1 MATQKKFFADT
12 GLETSSSL
20 QVDGNAT
27 IDGNTTIT
35 GNLTVNGTSLTVNAT
50 TTSVE
55 DNLFELANSNTA
67 ADTLDIGIYGNYDD
81 GLSDGGASEYTGL
94 FRDASDSTWK
104 LFDGLEETPTTTINT
119 SGTGFG
125 LADLQVGDLTATTLT
140 ATNGLTGSSIT
151 YPTSDG
157 TNGQV
162 IKTNGSGTL
171 TFGDIPAGYADS
183 DVESYLSGG
192 TGVTYSSGAIS
203 IGQAVATSDS
213 PTFTDMT
220 LSGTDS
226 IKVPSG
232 TTGQRNGTPVNG
244 MFRYNSTN
252 SEFEGYQ
259 NGAWGAIAG
268 GDGGIG
274 GMLQNSYTGDG
285 STVAFTL
292 SSNPQT
298 ENNTQVYID
307 GVYQNKST
315 YSTSGTTLTFDTA
328 PENSAEIEVIM
339 FDQTTVDTGSVTT
352 TAIAD
357 NAVTIDKLALSDGTT
372 GQFIKTDGS
381 GTMSFASVPAGY
393 TDSDVGTYL
402 SSNGYA
408 TQSTV
413 VAAITDSAPATLD
426 TLNELAAALGDD
438 ANFSTTVTNSIAL
451 KAPLASPVFSG
462 TVDMGTFGNR
472 TRAFEAYGSNVLFDG
487 GSDSIDLIIGD
498 GSSAYMS
505 IQTTDTASAMKI
517 RDYSGNADL
526 VTIERATGKVGI
538 GETTPTN
545 AKLEILQAGDHDAHS
560 THGIAI
566 HSTGNTNF
574 TSMYMGAEDGIDA
587 AYIQS
592 AALDGSF
599 TSKSLLLN
607 ANGGNV
613 GIGTVA
619 PQHELQVFGSQPTL
633 SIRDSTS
640 GGSGTWTLNREIAT
654 LNFMTSDTT
663 GIGAHAVAE
672 IKVVS
677 GTNGDATPSGDMTF
691 TTASYNNAA
700 QERMRI
706 TYNGIV
712 DITGGSLRLSS
723 VANRGLTYRSGNN
736 DVLLEAAAGL
746 FYRQDIGNTNHSW
759 FTGNSEK
766 MRIDSS
772 GNLLVGKTTSNLTL
786 GGLYVAP
793 NDFMVYTNT
802 STDTGDRLLVLN
814 RQNATGELVDFRY
827 QNSTV
832 GKITHNGSATSY
844 GTGSD
849 YRLKE
854 NVVTDWDATT
864 RLKQLKPSRF
874 NFITDADN
882 TVDGF
887 LAHEVSS
894 VVPEAISGEKDA
906 VDDDD
911 NAVYQGID
919 QSKLVPLLVK
929 TIQELEARVTA
940 LEG

>member
-1 MATQKKFFADT
+1 MATKSKFHTQDGIKT
-12 GLETSSSL
+12 L
-20 QVDGNAT
+20 GNAEIDGSLTVTGNFTVNGEQT
-27 IDGNTTIT
+27 IIDSTTQSVTDSMIELASGNTT
-35 GNLTVNGTSLTVNAT
+35 S
-50 TTSVE
+50 
-55 DNLFELANSNTA
+55 
-67 ADTLDIGIYGNYDD
+67 DTLDVGIYGNYND
-81 GLSDGGASEYTGL
+81 GLSGEGDVSEYTGL
-94 FRDASDSTWK
+94 FRDATDSTWK
-104 LFDGLEETPTTTINT
+104 LYDGLEVEPTTTVNT
-119 SGTGFG
+119 SGSGFT

-140 ATNGLTGSSIT
+140 ATNSIT
-151 YPTSDG
+151 GASISYPTTDG

-451 KAPLASPVFSG
+451 KAPLARPVFSG

-487 GSDSIDLIIGD
+487 GSDSMDLIIGD

-526 VTIERATGKVGI
+526 VTIERATG
-538 GETTPTN
+538 ETT
-545 AKLEILQAGDHDAHS
+545 LERKG
-560 THGIAI
+560 
-566 HSTGNTNF
+566 
-574 TSMYMGAEDGIDA
+574 
-587 AYIQS
+587 
-592 AALDGSF
+592 
-599 TSKSLLLN
+599 
-607 ANGGNV
+607 
-613 GIGTVA
+613 
-619 PQHELQVFGSQPTL
+619 
-633 SIRDSTS
+633 S
-640 GGSGTWTLNREIAT
+640 GGSGVLKALNINHAGTSVNDGAKISFTAGTSTEGAGISSTGQA
-654 LNFMTSDTT
+654 LNSAD
-663 GIGAHAVAE
+663 
-672 IKVVS
+672 
-677 GTNGDATPSGDMTF
+677 
-691 TTASYNNAA
+691 
-700 QERMRI
+700 
-706 TYNGIV
+706 
-712 DITGGSLRLSS
+712 LRF
-723 VANRGLTYRSGNN
+723 Y
-736 DVLLEAAAGL
+736 AG
-746 FYRQDIGNTNHSW
+746 GNT
-759 FTGNSEK
+759 ER

-772 GNLLVGKTTSNLTL
+772 GNVGIGQTSPNSNSVFTSLSL
-786 GGLYVAP
+786 GGTSGKSGLTEYKYSNDASKGYLYAQSTAISLESAG
-793 NDFMVYTNT
+793 TNLIRFASNGAFRGAIDSKGT
-802 STDTGDRLLVLN
+802 LFFGNGDSSYAHNTYAHAAVF
-814 RQNATGELVDFRY
+814 TK
-827 QNSTV
+827 NSTPAGTVVIEDSDVSSGIGNTVLRLFLRDQDPATHANFISFGDGGGSV
-832 GKITHNGSATSY
+832 GSVTHNDDGGGVSFNT
-844 GTGSD
+844 TSD

-854 NVVTDWDATT
+854 NINYTWDATT
-864 RLKQLKPSRF
+864 LLKQLKPAKY
-874 NFITDADN
+874 NFITN
-882 TVDGF
+882 PSKTVQGL
-887 LAHEVSS
+887 LAHEVSDLVPSS
-894 VVPEAISGEKDA
+894 VRGDKDHMMEIGTITDSDGDI
-906 VDDDD
+906 VSEG
-911 NAVYQGID
+911 VYEHFCKTDEGQTWTQTGTEPLYQQLD
-919 QSKLVPLLVK
+919 YSRLVPLLTK
-929 TIQELEARVTA
+929 AMQEQQTLIESLTTRLET
-940 LEG
+940 LENA

>member
-1 MATQKKFFADT
+1 MATQNKFFADL
-12 GLETSSSL
+12 GIETSSNL
-20 QVDGNAT
+20 QVDGNAV

-35 GNLTVNGTSLTVNAT
+35 GNLTVNGTSLTVNTT

-55 DNLFELANSNTA
+55 DNLFELANANTSS
-67 ADTLDIGIYGNYDD
+67 DTLDIGIYGNYDD
-81 GLSDGGASEYTGL
+81 GLSDGSSEYTGL

-104 LFDGLEETPTTTINT
+104 LFDGLEETPTTTVNT
-119 SGTGFG
+119 SGTGYT

-162 IKTNGSGTL
+162 ITTNGSGTL

-381 GTMSFASVPAGY
+381 GTMSFASVPAAY

-451 KAPLASPVFSG
+451 KAPLASP
-462 TVDMGTFGNR
+462 TF
-472 TRAFEAYGSNVLFDG
+472 T
-487 GSDSIDLIIGD
+487 
-498 GSSAYMS
+498 
-505 IQTTDTASAMKI
+505 
-517 RDYSGNADL
+517 GNADIAGNIT
-526 VTIERATGKVGI
+526 VGTNNTILAENNIRFKSSGASYIDHNTVGQAINFRVSGSSSLDTTAMTIDSSGKVGI
-538 GETTPTN
+538 GESAPSN
-545 AKLEILQAGDHDAHS
+545 AKLEILQAGNFDAHS

-619 PQHELQVFGSQPTL
+619 PQHELQVFGTQPTL

-700 QERMRI
+700 EERGRF
-706 TYNGIV
+706 TYNG
-712 DITGGSLRLSS
+712 
-723 VANRGLTYRSGNN
+723 
-736 DVLLEAAAGL
+736 
-746 FYRQDIGNTNHSW
+746 H
-759 FTGNSEK
+759 
-766 MRIDSS
+766 
-772 GNLLVGKTTSNLTL
+772 LLVGKTAAAITVAGTEIRSNGEIFSTI
-786 GGLYVAP
+786 GNAYTTNHVYSTAGAYRFYVTGAGQIHA
-793 NDFMVYTNT
+793 T
-802 STDTGDRLLVLN
+802 STSISSL
-814 RQNATGELVDFRY
+814 
-827 QNSTV
+827 
-832 GKITHNGSATSY
+832 
-844 GTGSD
+844 SD
-849 YRLKE
+849 ERLKE
-854 NVVTDWDATT
+854 NIVDLETGLSEVMALQPRRFDWKNGDGENVAGFIAQEVETVLPDLIDGFKDESIEDAKGVRMGDMLPTLVKAIQEQQALIESQATT
-864 RLKQLKPSRF
+864 IADLTTR
-874 NFITDADN
+874 IT
-882 TVDGF
+882 T
-887 LAHEVSS
+887 LE
-894 VVPEAISGEKDA
+894 
-906 VDDDD
+906 
-911 NAVYQGID
+911 NA
-919 QSKLVPLLVK
+919 
-929 TIQELEARVTA
+929 
-940 LEG
+940 

>member
-1 MATQKKFFADT
+1 MATKSKFHTQDGIKT
-12 GLETSSSL
+12 L
-20 QVDGNAT
+20 GNAEIDGSLTVTGNFTVNGEQT
-27 IDGNTTIT
+27 IIDSTTQSVTDSMIELASGNTT
-35 GNLTVNGTSLTVNAT
+35 S
-50 TTSVE
+50 
-55 DNLFELANSNTA
+55 
-67 ADTLDIGIYGNYDD
+67 DTLDVGIYGNYND
-81 GLSDGGASEYTGL
+81 GLSGEGDVSEYTGL
-94 FRDASDSTWK
+94 FRDATDSTWK
-104 LFDGLEETPTTTINT
+104 LYDGLEVEPTTTVNT
-119 SGTGFG
+119 SGSGFT

-140 ATNGLTGSSIT
+140 ATNSIT
-151 YPTSDG
+151 GASISYPTTDG

-526 VTIERATGKVGI
+526 VTIERATG
-538 GETTPTN
+538 ETT
-545 AKLEILQAGDHDAHS
+545 LERKG
-560 THGIAI
+560 
-566 HSTGNTNF
+566 
-574 TSMYMGAEDGIDA
+574 
-587 AYIQS
+587 
-592 AALDGSF
+592 
-599 TSKSLLLN
+599 
-607 ANGGNV
+607 
-613 GIGTVA
+613 
-619 PQHELQVFGSQPTL
+619 
-633 SIRDSTS
+633 S
-640 GGSGTWTLNREIAT
+640 GGSGVLKALNINHAGTSVNDGAKISFTAGTSTEGAGIAST
-654 LNFMTSDTT
+654 GQALNSADLRFY
-663 GIGAHAVAE
+663 
-672 IKVVS
+672 S
-677 GTNGDATPSGDMTF
+677 G
-691 TTASYNNAA
+691 
-700 QERMRI
+700 
-706 TYNGIV
+706 
-712 DITGGSLRLSS
+712 
-723 VANRGLTYRSGNN
+723 
-736 DVLLEAAAGL
+736 
-746 FYRQDIGNTNHSW
+746 GNT
-759 FTGNSEK
+759 ER

-772 GNLLVGKTTSNLTL
+772 GNMMIGGTNPAPVSNNVAGISLRAVNGEIQASVNGAPALFLNRMNNDGQVVFFRKDGTTCGSIATKSGSN
-786 GGLYVAP
+786 GGNNTIVVACQNTGLRFDDP
-793 NDFMVYTNT
+793 NDAIYPTDDAGILVNNTIDLGQSGAAFNEFYTSKIYLNVAGANNGAPEAMNVYCAGNGGGYGINIKCIGTGGGTMLRFNT
-802 STDTGDRLLVLN
+802 AGNIVGQIYTSSSTT
-814 RQNATGELVDFRY
+814 TY
-827 QNSTV
+827 
-832 GKITHNGSATSY
+832 ATS
-844 GTGSD
+844 SD

-854 NVVTDWDATT
+854 NVDYTWDATT
-864 RLKQLKPSRF
+864 RLKQLKPARF
-874 NFITDADN
+874 NFIVDDTN
-882 TVDGF
+882 TLVDGF
-887 LAHEVSS
+887 LAHEVQGI
-894 VVPEAISGEKDA
+894 VPEAIKGEKDG
-906 VDDDD
+906 DEM
-911 NAVYQGID
+911 QCID
-919 QSKLVPLLVK
+919 HSKLVPLLTK
-929 TIQELEARVTA
+929 AIQEQQALIESLTARITTLENA
-940 LEG
+940 